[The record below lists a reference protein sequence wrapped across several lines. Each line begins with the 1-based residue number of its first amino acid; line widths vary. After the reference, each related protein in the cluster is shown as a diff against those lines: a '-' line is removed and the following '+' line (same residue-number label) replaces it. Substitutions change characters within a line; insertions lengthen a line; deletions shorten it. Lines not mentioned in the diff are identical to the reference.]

1 MQPLNPFLG
10 AFFKSSLPAQCSP
23 ATHHVL
29 LVPATD
35 VLLTSRDAESGGS
48 LAESVASEE
57 FLASHVLRIP
67 PLAIGKEGAQ
77 AQNLREMRGKAKQYN
92 TVNNRSIVVKDNLVY
107 SNKGFKN
114 LAHATLL
121 GDAIWYSDTLE
132 PRPWLVYYISQP
144 LVGFWEEVKIVPA
157 IVPGRPQIAVLPEPA
172 ASPSSSNARNG
183 PAAPR
188 KKDIKSFHDLLSH
201 FPIIARQMQPG
212 LEKLLREFT
221 TAFERP
227 LPPPPSSPYIPDPE
241 PDGPITTAIKRA
253 RSNSTSASKSP
264 VIDESSA
271 IPNPEDIF
279 SDDDEDVMRTSL
291 ETAVTA
297 AIDLFQSVDKQQLS
311 LLGATT
317 DLTGPVVERLIERY
331 VAEHV
336 HHVLFVRLVALKQRE
351 DLELDAKIR
360 QMGCI
365 DMSQLGLPI
374 EGGSRGRR
382 ELTARLGQAVEEFR
396 KIVDAPCP
404 QDMMEV
410 LLSTLKTVTYVT
422 DSPPQAVSHSA
433 GSAPPEKPILTIN
446 ADTLVS
452 LLLFVIIRSRV
463 HQLQARLSYIR
474 HFIFIDDVENGEMGY
489 ALSTLEAVL
498 VYLDRDSGALR
509 RSSRRNQSLWDAAAK
524 GDVREL
530 GRLMEPGAYAS
541 YSEEVVESPPSSRR
555 ASSSDFSMSNGV
567 HSRQSCDILSMSEKF
582 SLGSS
587 LAHVFP
593 FRANEVDGT
602 GNSSLLPVKRV
613 KKVAMD
619 MRSMSSGS
627 EFSFHSRATS
637 VGTLGS
643 VFEADTSMETLSQTH
658 NPRGESVLMIAVQ
671 NQRHD
676 TLEYLFSLPG
686 LYTAQFVLDDRNN
699 EGTTLLSAAV
709 QLGHAELVRV
719 IIGFLES
726 AGIDQ
731 RGLTEYFAVQDIWG
745 RSVGHYLFHAPFL
758 IDDFGALVP
767 WRQRDKNGQT
777 PLFALCRSYDH
788 AMYLQMVGGAIDAA
802 TYSQADGRPLHLDQH
817 VDAKGNTLLHIVNN
831 AQLALRILQSC
842 DVDVNAT
849 NEKQFTPLMVA
860 SKYGRFE
867 MVRAFYSDPRIDFA
881 AKELRGLTAVE
892 LAKDD
897 DVRNKIDDL
906 TLFSMPAGPDMRTT
920 AVVRAYFVEDATIRF
935 VLKSGAPVD
944 KHSYAVTTC
953 RRSLADF
960 EHLASLLAME
970 NPASW
975 IPSITGLRSPFQLPS
990 KPSRAA
996 LKDLQMRMDWFL
1008 RIMLTHSTFATHEM
1022 LWEFFLVPDLQADM
1036 MDQRSI
1042 LKAETRAEK
1051 VREELE
1057 PLDDV
1062 REVERFVDHALEMVR
1077 SVDYST
1083 KSVGRRMNTVGIAA
1097 TDFFT
1102 SCRIFQRA
1110 LATLSFLP
1118 GSHLAAFEIYA
1129 SAMAP
1134 PTISPQMS
1142 FHAAFLAVQ
1151 STIEAILAA
1160 LARPHKLISQIEST
1174 RRQAERNYNSLNRS
1188 TRWPLG
1194 LLDDTRQRMNE
1205 EREEKLRQSQ
1215 MEGRNLSKELKYSQ
1229 QVVAGELAG
1238 WQDMHE
1244 KVGRKAI
1251 RDLARGM
1258 VVMER
1263 MRLEGIRRALR
1274 MVQESGRSS
1283 ESSGRPLGPPD
1294 LSGSSAQDSPTS
1306 GTRYIKQHAANGSD
1320 DVSGPVFGGE
1330 PAKPDRREPG

>member
-23 ATHHVL
+23 TAHHVL

-35 VLLTSRDAESGGS
+35 VLLTSRDAENGGS
-48 LAESVASEE
+48 VADVVASEE

-67 PLAIGKEGAQ
+67 PLVAGKEAAQ
-77 AQNLREMRGKAKQYN
+77 TQNLREVRGKAKQYN
-92 TVNNRSIVVKDNLVY
+92 TVNGRSVVVKDNLVY

-121 GDAIWYSDTLE
+121 GDAIWYSDTLDA
-132 PRPWLVYYISQP
+132 RQWLVYYISQP

-157 IVPGRPQIAVLPEPA
+157 LVPDHTRMPVLPDPA
-172 ASPSSSNARNG
+172 AAPSSSHSRNG
-183 PAAPR
+183 PAVPR

-212 LEKLLREFT
+212 LERLLREFT

-227 LPPPPSSPYIPDPE
+227 LPPPPSSLNIPDPE

-253 RSNSTSASKSP
+253 RSNSASASKSP
-264 VIDESSA
+264 VIDDA
-271 IPNPEDIF
+271 GAVPNPDDLF
-279 SDDDEDVMRTSL
+279 SDDDEDIMRTSL

-336 HHVLFVRLVALKQRE
+336 HHVLFVRLVALKERE
-351 DLELDAKIR
+351 DLELDSKIR

-365 DMSQLGLPI
+365 DISQLGLPI

-382 ELTARLGQAVEEFR
+382 ELTARLGRAVEEFR
-396 KIVDAPCP
+396 KIVDAPSP

-422 DSPPQAVSHSA
+422 DSPSQAVAQGA
-433 GSAPPEKPILTIN
+433 GSAPSEKPLLTIN

-452 LLLFVIIRSRV
+452 LLLFVVIRSRV
-463 HQLQARLSYIR
+463 RQLQARLSYIR

-489 ALSTLEAVL
+489 AMSTLEAVL
-498 VYLDRDSGALR
+498 VYLDRDSGVLR

-530 GRLMEPGAYAS
+530 GRLMGPGACVS
-541 YSEEVVESPPSSRR
+541 YDEEAVESQPSSRR
-555 ASSSDFSMSNGV
+555 TSSSGFALTNGIR
-567 HSRQSCDILSMSEKF
+567 SRGSCDVFSMSEKF

-587 LAHVFP
+587 LDHVFP
-593 FRANEVDGT
+593 FRADEVNGA
-602 GNSSLLPVKRV
+602 NSSASLPAKRV

-619 MRSMSSGS
+619 TRSMSSGS

-671 NQRHD
+671 NKRPD
-676 TLEYLFSLPG
+676 TLKYLFSLPG
-686 LYTAQFVLDDRNN
+686 LYAAQFVLDDRNN
-699 EGTTLLSAAV
+699 EWTTLLSAAV
-709 QLGHAELVRV
+709 QLGHSELVRV

-731 RGLTEYFAVQDIWG
+731 QGLAQYFAAQDIWG

-802 TYSQADGRPLHLDQH
+802 TYSQGDGQPLHLDQH

-831 AQLALRILQSC
+831 AQLALRILQTC

-849 NEKQFTPLMVA
+849 NDKQFTPLMVA

-906 TLFSMPAGPDMRTT
+906 TLFSMPSGPDMRTT

-960 EHLASLLAME
+960 EHLARLLAME

-975 IPSITGLRSPFQLPS
+975 IPSISGLRSPFQLPS

-1083 KSVGRRMNTVGIAA
+1083 KSVGRRMNAVGIAA

-1110 LATLSFLP
+1110 FATLSFLP
-1118 GSHLAAFEIYA
+1118 GPHISAFDIYVN
-1129 SAMAP
+1129 AMAP
-1134 PTISPQMS
+1134 PTISPQMI
-1142 FHAAFLAVQ
+1142 FHGAFLAIQ

-1160 LARPHKLISQIEST
+1160 LARPHKLINQIEST
-1174 RRQAERNYNSLNRS
+1174 RRQAERNYNSLSRS

-1215 MEGRNLSKELKYSQ
+1215 MEGRNLAKELKYSQ

-1274 MVQESGRSS
+1274 TVQEPGQSS
-1283 ESSGRPLGPPD
+1283 QTSTWPLRPPD
-1294 LSGSSAQDSPTS
+1294 ISGADARGEST
-1306 GTRYIKQHAANGSD
+1306 
-1320 DVSGPVFGGE
+1320 GGE
-1330 PAKPDRREPG
+1330 DQGVGDVDGLGESGHAMGRRSD

>member
-1 MQPLNPFLG
+1 M
-10 AFFKSSLPAQCSP
+10 
-23 ATHHVL
+23 
-29 LVPATD
+29 
-35 VLLTSRDAESGGS
+35 
-48 LAESVASEE
+48 
-57 FLASHVLRIP
+57 
-67 PLAIGKEGAQ
+67 
-77 AQNLREMRGKAKQYN
+77 
-92 TVNNRSIVVKDNLVY
+92 
-107 SNKGFKN
+107 
-114 LAHATLL
+114 
-121 GDAIWYSDTLE
+121 
-132 PRPWLVYYISQP
+132 
-144 LVGFWEEVKIVPA
+144 GFWEEVKIVPA
-157 IVPGRPQIAVLPEPA
+157 LVPDRTRMPVLPDPSA
-172 ASPSSSNARNG
+172 APSPSHARNG
-183 PAAPR
+183 PAVPR
-188 KKDIKSFHDLLSH
+188 KKDIKSFHDLLNH

-227 LPPPPSSPYIPDPE
+227 LPPPPSAPDIPDPE

-253 RSNSTSASKSP
+253 RSNSASASKSP
-264 VIDESSA
+264 VIDEASA
-271 IPNPEDIF
+271 VPNPDDLF
-279 SDDDEDVMRTSL
+279 SDDDEDIMRTSL

-336 HHVLFVRLVALKQRE
+336 HHVLFVRLVALKERE
-351 DLELDAKIR
+351 DLELDSKIR

-365 DMSQLGLPI
+365 DISQLGLPI
-374 EGGSRGRR
+374 EGGSRGKR
-382 ELTARLGQAVEEFR
+382 ELTAMLGRAVEEFR
-396 KIVDAPCP
+396 KIVDAPSP

-410 LLSTLKTVTYVT
+410 LLSTLKTVTYMT
-422 DSPPQAVSHSA
+422 DPPSQAVAHGADSEPS
-433 GSAPPEKPILTIN
+433 EKPLLTIN

-452 LLLFVIIRSRV
+452 LLLFVVIRSRV
-463 HQLQARLSYIR
+463 RQLQARLSYIR

-489 ALSTLEAVL
+489 AMSTLEAVL
-498 VYLDRDSGALR
+498 VYLDRDSGVLR

-530 GRLMEPGAYAS
+530 GRLMGPGACAS
-541 YSEEVVESPPSSRR
+541 YSEKAVESPPSSRR
-555 ASSSDFSMSNGV
+555 TSSSGFTVTNGI
-567 HSRQSCDILSMSEKF
+567 HSREPCDVFSMSEKF

-587 LAHVFP
+587 LDHVFP
-593 FRANEVDGT
+593 FRADEVDGA
-602 GNSSLLPVKRV
+602 NSSASLPAKRV

-619 MRSMSSGS
+619 TRSMSSGS

-671 NQRHD
+671 NQRPE
-676 TLEYLFSLPG
+676 TLKYLLSLPG
-686 LYTAQFVLDDRNN
+686 LYAAQFLLDDRNN

-719 IIGFLES
+719 IIAFLES
-726 AGIDQ
+726 AGIGQ
-731 RGLTEYFAVQDIWG
+731 QGLAQYFATQDIWG

-802 TYSQADGRPLHLDQH
+802 TYSQGDGQPLHLDQH

-831 AQLALRILQSC
+831 AQLALRILQTC

-849 NEKQFTPLMVA
+849 NDKQFTPLMVA

-906 TLFSMPAGPDMRTT
+906 TLFSMPSGPDMRTT

-960 EHLASLLAME
+960 EHLARLLAME

-975 IPSITGLRSPFQLPS
+975 IPSISGLRSPFQLPS

-1083 KSVGRRMNTVGIAA
+1083 KSVGRRMNAVGIAA
-1097 TDFFT
+1097 TGQYT
-1102 SCRIFQRA
+1102 
-1110 LATLSFLP
+1110 P
-1118 GSHLAAFEIYA
+1118 
-1129 SAMAP
+1129 
-1134 PTISPQMS
+1134 
-1142 FHAAFLAVQ
+1142 
-1151 STIEAILAA
+1151 
-1160 LARPHKLISQIEST
+1160 ST
-1174 RRQAERNYNSLNRS
+1174 RSRGALCSCFVLADRGSL
-1188 TRWPLG
+1188 
-1194 LLDDTRQRMNE
+1194 
-1205 EREEKLRQSQ
+1205 
-1215 MEGRNLSKELKYSQ
+1215 Y
-1229 QVVAGELAG
+1229 
-1238 WQDMHE
+1238 
-1244 KVGRKAI
+1244 
-1251 RDLARGM
+1251 
-1258 VVMER
+1258 
-1263 MRLEGIRRALR
+1263 
-1274 MVQESGRSS
+1274 
-1283 ESSGRPLGPPD
+1283 
-1294 LSGSSAQDSPTS
+1294 
-1306 GTRYIKQHAANGSD
+1306 
-1320 DVSGPVFGGE
+1320 F
-1330 PAKPDRREPG
+1330 